1 MTIQVLFIQGGGEN
15 VHDQWDDVLAESL
28 ERNLG
33 SGYSVLYPR
42 MPNEADPQYAA
53 WRATLLE
60 QFNSL
65 KDGDFVVGHS
75 VGGTIVL
82 RVLAEQPRIPRLG
95 GIFLIA
101 PPFIG
106 DGGWSIDDF
115 APLADLSEQLP
126 GGIPLFFYHA
136 KDDDTVPIAH
146 VHLYAKAI
154 PRAVVRILE
163 CGGHQLENDS
173 SEVARDIRSL
183 QSSSSSTT
191 GARGI

>member
-1 MTIQVLFIQGGGEN
+1 MMTQVLFIQGGGEN
-15 VHDQWDDVLAESL
+15 VHDQWDYELAESL

-60 QFNSL
+60 QFNLL
-65 KDGDFVVGHS
+65 KSGDFIVGHS
-75 VGGTIVL
+75 VGGTIL
-82 RVLAEQPRIPRLG
+82 LHVLAEQPRIPRLG

-101 PPFIG
+101 APFIG
-106 DGGWSIDDF
+106 DGGWSVDDF
-115 APLADLSEQLP
+115 APRADLSQQLAS
-126 GGIPLFFYHA
+126 GVPLLFYQA

-154 PRAVVRILE
+154 PHAVVRI
-163 CGGHQLENDS
+163 
-173 SEVARDIRSL
+173 
-183 QSSSSSTT
+183 
-191 GARGI
+191 